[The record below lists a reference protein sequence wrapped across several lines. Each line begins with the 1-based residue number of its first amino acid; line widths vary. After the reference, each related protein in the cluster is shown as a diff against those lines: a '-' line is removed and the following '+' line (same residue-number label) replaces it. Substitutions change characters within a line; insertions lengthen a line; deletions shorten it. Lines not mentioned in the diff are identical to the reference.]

1 MTLSI
6 AQRLLVDQIV
16 HLQVPYGQLALWS
29 LGQAGFI
36 IKGGK
41 TLACIDPFLSSGPGL
56 TRRIP
61 IVLEPGALSDLDIV
75 FATHE
80 HLDHADPLTLG
91 PMLAASENA
100 VLVTSP
106 QAAAIAQSVGVAEAC
121 IITPALGQRHE
132 HAGLAW
138 TALPAAH
145 YSYELDAQGCSRWM
159 GFVIECNGVTIY
171 HSGDTIMFPELTH
184 ALQELKQGQPIDL
197 ALLPINGR
205 DYMREAVDIVGNLW
219 PHEAV
224 EVARLL
230 GVRTLIGMHNDLFAA
245 NRVAPGLLYDAV
257 DRIAP
262 DLCCH
267 TLQAGELYLVVRTR
281 SVGW

>member
-1 MTLSI
+1 MTVTKTQKS
-6 AQRLLVDQIV
+6 LVDQIAR
-16 HLQVPYGQLALWS
+16 LRPPYGQLALWS

-36 IKGGK
+36 IKGGD
-41 TLACIDPFLSSGPGL
+41 TLVCIDPFLSSGPNL

-61 IVLEPGALSDLDIV
+61 IVLEPGALTELDVV

-91 PMLAASENA
+91 PMLAASEGA

-106 QAAAIAQSVGVAEAC
+106 QSVAIAQSAGVAAERM
-121 IITPALGQRHE
+121 ITPALGQRHE
-132 HAGLAW
+132 QAGLAW
-138 TALPAAH
+138 TAMPAAH
-145 YSYELDAQGCSRWM
+145 YSYEVDGQGRSRWM

-171 HSGDTIMFPELTH
+171 HSGDTIMFPELEQ
-184 ALQELKQGQPIDL
+184 ALRDIKSKTPIDL

-205 DYMREAVDIVGNLW
+205 DYMRDSDNIIGNLW

-224 EVARLL
+224 ELARLL
-230 GVRTLIGMHNDLFAA
+230 EVKTLIGMHNDLFAG

-257 DRIAP
+257 ERIAP
-262 DLCCH
+262 MMCCH
-267 TLQAGELYLVVRTR
+267 TLQAGELYLFVK
-281 SVGW
+281 

>member
-1 MTLSI
+1 MTLSM
-6 AQRLLVDQIV
+6 AQKSLRDQIV

-36 IKGGK
+36 LKGGN
-41 TLACIDPFLSSGPGL
+41 TLACIDPFLSSGPEL
-56 TRRIP
+56 RRRIP

-80 HLDHADPLTLG
+80 HLDHADPRTLG
-91 PMLAASENA
+91 PMLAASKDA

-106 QAAAIAQSVGVAEAC
+106 QAAAIAQSAGVAETR
-121 IITPALGQRHE
+121 IMTPALGQRYE

-145 YSYELDAQGCSRWM
+145 YSYELDTHGRSRWM

-171 HSGDTIMFPELTH
+171 HSGDTIMFPELDS
-184 ALQELKQGQPIDL
+184 ALRDMKQHQPIDL

-205 DYMREAVDIVGNLW
+205 DYMREALDIVGNLW

-224 EVARLL
+224 EIAQLL

-267 TLQAGELYLVVRTR
+267 TLQPGELYMYVCTR
-281 SVGW
+281 SAA